1 MAFQQSTRQP
11 VQRVA
16 RPITPEAGTRTRRSS
31 HSQLEESQTWV
42 LFSPPT
48 EATTASYL
56 SGTEH
61 SIETPGRSRLSDL
74 GSLDTVARSTHLGDI
89 PSSIVEDP
97 SAEDDAELD
106 SLDSHLP
113 EFRSLPDGL
122 EPNFAAG
129 HQSQPLFPAHDGL
142 GSFRLDRPVIGQ
154 EAQDRLYQFERFNPR
169 KTHRRLDSAEQIT
182 LDRDYSHNQEEEKR
196 SRIEAWRLEHSRV
209 LLDEVKRETR
219 RRRASLVSAQKNQL
233 EESDTLAW
241 HDEDAVDNDVED
253 RGLIARL
260 TRTVVKNVLGID
272 DKLLGILLGDL
283 SVADD
288 SELSATPQVS
298 QLNENLPTD
307 LEEQSW
313 QLRLLETVSRELG
326 KLVSQLSHHPG
337 AFSTYSRM
345 QVMPIPYAGLPVIPE
360 AADVAAQE
368 PSSRASQPEFR
379 PTAGQTSRPVD
390 ISGRGSREQTEEP
403 AAFTKEEWEQD
414 LDIKLV
420 FRYLVSRFKPR
431 SSTPSVN
438 TAYASNTAPQDV
450 AARIA
455 RVRQYHPLISRARP
469 LERRTFRPSTPN
481 SPVAMRHQSSCAS
494 QSTRR
499 SARRS
504 SVSSRHYWDIG
515 GSLGT
520 GSVIAQPGPM
530 GSWGEV

>member
-31 HSQLEESQTWV
+31 NSQLEESQTWV

-113 EFRSLPDGL
+113 EFRSLPDGI

-182 LDRDYSHNQEEEKR
+182 LERDYSHNQEEEKR

-219 RRRASLVSAQKNQL
+219 RRRASLASAQKHQL
-233 EESDTLAW
+233 EETDALAW

-272 DKLLGILLGDL
+272 DKLLDILLGDV

-326 KLVSQLSHHPG
+326 KLV
-337 AFSTYSRM
+337 
-345 QVMPIPYAGLPVIPE
+345 MPIPYAGLPVIPE

-368 PSSRASQPEFR
+368 PSSRASQPEFH

-390 ISGRGSREQTEEP
+390 VGGRGAQEQAEEP

-420 FRYLVSRFKPR
+420 FRYLVSRFKSR
-431 SSTPSVN
+431 STAPSVN
-438 TAYASNTAPQDV
+438 TAYTSNTAPQDV